1 MYQDDD
7 QFLIF
12 VCLGPRFGLEILMF
26 SSVWLDL
33 SGESTL
39 SSDLFIFPGLGA
51 QGQSQVAEVFKKL
64 SDHGLVMSGS
74 VVRFVISV
82 S

>member
-1 MYQDDD
+1 
-7 QFLIF
+7 
-12 VCLGPRFGLEILMF
+12 MF
-26 SSVWLDL
+26 SAVWLDL
-33 SGESTL
+33 SRASTL